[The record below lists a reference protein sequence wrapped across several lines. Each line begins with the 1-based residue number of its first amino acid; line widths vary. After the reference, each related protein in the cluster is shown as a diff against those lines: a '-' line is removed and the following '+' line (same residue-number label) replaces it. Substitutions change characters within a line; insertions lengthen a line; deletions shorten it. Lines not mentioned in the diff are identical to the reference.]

1 MPRQRYISAP
11 GNDLILEPLAG
22 IRYAVIGASAFTT
35 LCHAPLNEGLLRD
48 ILAVCIRIR
57 IKLIDEIKILM
68 KTGASKL
75 IILVVGGLLF
85 VWACAPRPVVV
96 KEPVPAAVYP
106 GRNAVLEADGFF
118 EARNYEKALEY
129 YQLYLDQY
137 PDGPAA
143 ATVLLRIGTVNNALG
158 QYGSARDSFNRL
170 LADYPRNELAGD
182 AKVGILA
189 SYYGEGLYD
198 NAVRLGAMM
207 LEQPLSK
214 SQEASTHEIL
224 GDTYLALQ
232 SPEDAVYFY
241 TMAYRSAEA
250 PQSTL
255 IEEKLKTAINL
266 LNTSDIVALLGH
278 VKDDLPRSYL
288 MYQLGV
294 NLAAESNYDQAARAL
309 SDFLAA
315 YPAHEYNLQARR
327 LLEELSGRT
336 VYNRT
341 TIGCLLPLSGRYQVY
356 GEKALK
362 GVEIALARFNQ
373 QIIGGQPV
381 QLIVKDSGSNPG
393 TLTAAI
399 EELVQARVAAIIGPL
414 VDAEYAAE
422 IAQKNG
428 IPIITLT
435 QKENITEI
443 GDWVFR
449 NFLTPEMQV
458 KRIVGY
464 ATDVLGAR
472 NFVILYPE
480 EKYGNTFMNLF
491 WDEVIQ
497 HGGRVVGVE
506 SYDPSQTD
514 FAEPIK
520 KLVGQHYDTPWD
532 LKDIVRPPQDSDT
545 VASKEQEISRGDR
558 GRRDDEG
565 PKAIVDFDA
574 IFIPDAPAKAGLI
587 VPQLAYYDI
596 ENVYLLGTNLWHSP
610 KMIEM
615 ARDYVQGAIM
625 PDGFFPES
633 QNRRVREF
641 VKLFEDTYAETPG
654 VIAATAYDAAMMLF
668 QICQHPDVQ
677 SRTAIKEELLRLRDF
692 PGVTGLTSFDGQRD
706 ALKELSMLRIE
717 GDGFVELK

>member
-1 MPRQRYISAP
+1 
-11 GNDLILEPLAG
+11 
-22 IRYAVIGASAFTT
+22 
-35 LCHAPLNEGLLRD
+35 
-48 ILAVCIRIR
+48 
-57 IKLIDEIKILM
+57 M
-68 KTGASKL
+68 KTGAKKI
-75 IILVVGGLLF
+75 IILLVGGLLF
-85 VWACAPRPVVV
+85 IWNCAPRPVVV
-96 KEPVPAAVYP
+96 STPTPAAVYP
-106 GRNAVLEADGFF
+106 GQNTVLDADGFF

-129 YQLYLDQY
+129 YRQYLDQY
-137 PDGPAA
+137 PEGPAA
-143 ATVLLRIGTVNNALG
+143 ATVLLRIGTVQNALG
-158 QYGSARDSFNRL
+158 QYESARDSFNRL
-170 LADYPRNELAGD
+170 LADYPGNELAGD

-214 SQEASTHEIL
+214 GQQSRTHEIL

-250 PQSTL
+250 PRSML
-255 IEEKLKTAINL
+255 IDDKLKTAINL
-266 LNTSDIVALLGH
+266 LDTSDIVALLGH
-278 VKDDLPRSYL
+278 VQDDLPRSYL

-294 NLAAESNYDQAARAL
+294 NLAAESQYDQAAQAL
-309 SDFLAA
+309 SDFLAT
-315 YPAHEYNLQARR
+315 YPAHEYNQQARR
-327 LLEELSGRT
+327 MLEELSGRT
-336 VYNRT
+336 IYNRT
-341 TIGCLLPLSGRYQVY
+341 TIGCLLPLSGRYKVY
-356 GEKALK
+356 GDRAMK
-362 GVEIALARFNQ
+362 GVEMALARFNQ
-373 QIIGGQPV
+373 QNIGGQPV
-381 QLIVKDSGSNPG
+381 QLIVKDSGSDPG
-393 TLTAAI
+393 MLTVAI

-428 IPIITLT
+428 IPIVTFT

-449 NFLTPEMQV
+449 NFITPEMQV

-464 ATDVLGAR
+464 AADVLGAHS
-472 NFVILYPE
+472 FVILYPE
-480 EKYGNTFMNLF
+480 EKYGATFMNLF

-520 KLVGQHYDTPWD
+520 KLIGQYYDTPWD
-532 LKDIVRPPQDSDT
+532 LKDIVRPPQASDST
-545 VASKEQEISRGDR
+545 TSEEQKISRGDR
-558 GRRDDEG
+558 GRREDEG
-565 PKAIVDFDA
+565 PEAIVDFDA

-625 PDGFFPES
+625 PDGFFPDS
-633 QNRRVREF
+633 QNLRVKEF

-654 VIAATAYDAAMMLF
+654 VIEATAYDTAMMLF

-677 SRTAIKEELLRLRDF
+677 SRTAIKEQLLRLRDF
-692 PGVTGLTSFDGQRD
+692 PGVTGLTSFDGQRE

>member
-1 MPRQRYISAP
+1 
-11 GNDLILEPLAG
+11 
-22 IRYAVIGASAFTT
+22 
-35 LCHAPLNEGLLRD
+35 
-48 ILAVCIRIR
+48 
-57 IKLIDEIKILM
+57 M
-68 KTGASKL
+68 KTGVKK
-75 IILVVGGLLF
+75 IIIPLVGGLLF
-85 VWACAPRPVVV
+85 VWGCAPRPVVV
-96 KEPVPAAVYP
+96 SAPAPTAVYP
-106 GRNAVLEADGFF
+106 GQNTVLEADGLF
-118 EARNYEKALEY
+118 EARNYEKALDY
-129 YQLYLDQY
+129 YRQYLDQY

-143 ATVLLRIGTVNNALG
+143 ATVLLRIGTIQNALG
-158 QYGSARDSFNRL
+158 QYASARDSFNRL
-170 LADYPRNELAGD
+170 LAEFPGNDLAGY

-198 NAVRLGAMM
+198 NAIRLGAMM
-207 LEQPLSK
+207 LEQPLPEGQK
-214 SQEASTHEIL
+214 SRTHEIL

-241 TMAYRSAEA
+241 TIAYRSAEA
-250 PQSTL
+250 PQAML
-255 IEEKLKTAINL
+255 IEDKLKTTVNL
-266 LNTSDIVALLGH
+266 LNTSEIVALLGH
-278 VKDDLPRSYL
+278 VQDSLPRSYL

-294 NLAAESNYDQAARAL
+294 NLAAESNYDQAAQAF

-315 YPAHEYNLQARR
+315 YPAHEYNQQARQM
-327 LLEELSGRT
+327 LEELSGRT

-341 TIGCLLPLSGRYQVY
+341 TIGCLLPLSGRYKVY
-356 GEKALK
+356 GDKAMK

-373 QIIGGQPV
+373 QNIGGEPV
-381 QLIVKDSGSNPG
+381 QLIVKDSGSDPG
-393 TLTAAI
+393 MLTVAI

-428 IPIITLT
+428 IPIVTFT

-449 NFLTPEMQV
+449 NFMTPEMQV

-464 ATDVLGAR
+464 AADILGAR

-480 EKYGNTFMNLF
+480 EKYGATFMNLF

-497 HGGRVVGVE
+497 HGGRIVGVE

-520 KLVGQHYDTPWD
+520 KLVGQFYDTPWD

-545 VASKEQEISRGDR
+545 TTNEEQEISRGDR
-558 GRRDDEG
+558 GRREDEG
-565 PKAIVDFDA
+565 PEAIVDFDA

-596 ENVYLLGTNLWHSP
+596 EDVYLLGTNLWHSP

-625 PDGFFPES
+625 PDGFFPDS
-633 QNRRVREF
+633 QNFQVREF

-654 VIAATAYDAAMMLF
+654 VIEATAYDTAMMLF

-692 PGVTGLTSFDGQRD
+692 PGVTGLTSFDGQRE

>member
-1 MPRQRYISAP
+1 M
-11 GNDLILEPLAG
+11 E
-22 IRYAVIGASAFTT
+22 
-35 LCHAPLNEGLLRD
+35 
-48 ILAVCIRIR
+48 
-57 IKLIDEIKILM
+57 
-68 KTGASKL
+68 TGVKQI
-75 IILVVGGLLF
+75 IILLVGGLLF
-85 VWACAPRPVVV
+85 VWGCAPRPVVV
-96 KEPVPAAVYP
+96 SAPAPTAVYP
-106 GRNAVLEADGFF
+106 GQNTVLEADGLF
-118 EARNYEKALEY
+118 EARNYEKALDY
-129 YQLYLDQY
+129 YRQYLDQY

-143 ATVLLRIGTVNNALG
+143 ATVLLRIGTVQNALG
-158 QYGSARDSFNRL
+158 QYASARDSFNRL
-170 LADYPRNELAGD
+170 LAEFPGNDLAGY

-198 NAVRLGAMM
+198 NAIRLGAMM
-207 LEQPLSK
+207 LEQPLSEG
-214 SQEASTHEIL
+214 QESRTHEIL

-241 TMAYRSAEA
+241 TIAYRSAEA
-250 PQSTL
+250 PQAML
-255 IEEKLKTAINL
+255 IEDKLKTAVNL
-266 LNTSDIVALLGH
+266 LNTSEIVALLGH
-278 VKDDLPRSYL
+278 VQDSLPRSYL

-294 NLAAESNYDQAARAL
+294 NLAAESNYDQAAQAF

-315 YPAHEYNLQARR
+315 YPAHEYNQQARQM
-327 LLEELSGRT
+327 LEELSGRT

-341 TIGCLLPLSGRYQVY
+341 TIGCLLPLSGRYKVY
-356 GEKALK
+356 GDKAMK

-373 QIIGGQPV
+373 QNIGGEPV
-381 QLIVKDSGSNPG
+381 QLIVKDSGSDPG
-393 TLTAAI
+393 MLTVAI

-428 IPIITLT
+428 IPIVTFT

-449 NFLTPEMQV
+449 NFMTPEMQV

-464 ATDVLGAR
+464 AADILGAR

-480 EKYGNTFMNLF
+480 EKYGATFMNLF

-497 HGGRVVGVE
+497 HGGRIVGVE

-520 KLVGQHYDTPWD
+520 KLVGQFYDTPWD

-545 VASKEQEISRGDR
+545 TTNEEQEVSRGDR
-558 GRRDDEG
+558 GRREDEG
-565 PKAIVDFDA
+565 PEAIVDFDA

-596 ENVYLLGTNLWHSP
+596 EDVYLLGTNLWHSP

-625 PDGFFPES
+625 PDGFFPDS
-633 QNRRVREF
+633 QNFQVREF

-654 VIAATAYDAAMMLF
+654 VIEATAYDTAMMLF
-668 QICQHPDVQ
+668 QICQHPEVQ

-692 PGVTGLTSFDGQRD
+692 PGVTGLTSFDGQRE

>member
-1 MPRQRYISAP
+1 
-11 GNDLILEPLAG
+11 
-22 IRYAVIGASAFTT
+22 
-35 LCHAPLNEGLLRD
+35 
-48 ILAVCIRIR
+48 
-57 IKLIDEIKILM
+57 M
-68 KTGASKL
+68 KTGAKKI
-75 IILVVGGLLF
+75 IILLVGGLLF
-85 VWACAPRPVVV
+85 VWDCAPRPVVV
-96 KEPVPAAVYP
+96 SAPAPEAVYP
-106 GRNAVLEADGFF
+106 GQNTVLEADGFF
-118 EARNYEKALEY
+118 EARNYEKALDY
-129 YQLYLDQY
+129 YRQYLDLY
-137 PDGPAA
+137 PEGPAA
-143 ATVLLRIGTVNNALG
+143 ATVLLRIGTVQNALG
-158 QYGSARDSFNRL
+158 QYASARDSFNRL
-170 LADYPRNELAGD
+170 LTDYPGNEFAGD

-214 SQEASTHEIL
+214 GQEARTHEIL

-250 PQSTL
+250 PQAML
-255 IEEKLKTAINL
+255 IEDKLKTAINL
-266 LNTSDIVALLGH
+266 LDTSDIVALLGH
-278 VKDDLPRSYL
+278 VQDDLPRSYL

-294 NLAAESNYDQAARAL
+294 NLAAESNYDQAAQAF

-315 YPAHEYNLQARR
+315 YPAHEYNQQARR
-327 LLEELSGRT
+327 MLEELSGRT
-336 VYNRT
+336 VYDRT
-341 TIGCLLPLSGRYQVY
+341 TIGCLLPLSGRYKVY
-356 GEKALK
+356 GDKAMK

-373 QIIGGQPV
+373 QNIGGEPV
-381 QLIVKDSGSNPG
+381 QLIVKDSGSDPG
-393 TLTAAI
+393 MLTVAI

-428 IPIITLT
+428 IPIVTFT

-449 NFLTPEMQV
+449 NFMTPEMQV

-464 ATDVLGAR
+464 ASEVLGAR

-480 EKYGNTFMNLF
+480 EKYGTTFMNLF
-491 WDEVIQ
+491 WDEVIL

-506 SYDPSQTD
+506 PYDPSQTD

-520 KLVGQHYDTPWD
+520 KLVGQYYDTPWD

-545 VASKEQEISRGDR
+545 VPGEEQEISRGDR
-558 GRRDDEG
+558 GRREDEG

-596 ENVYLLGTNLWHSP
+596 EDVYLLGTNLWHSP

-625 PDGFFPES
+625 PDGFFPDS
-633 QNRRVREF
+633 QNLRVREF

-654 VIAATAYDAAMMLF
+654 VIEATAYDTAMMLF

-677 SRTAIKEELLRLRDF
+677 SRTAIKEALLRLRDF
-692 PGVTGLTSFDGQRD
+692 PGVTGLTSFDGQRE
-706 ALKELSMLRIE
+706 AHKELSMLRIE

>member
-1 MPRQRYISAP
+1 
-11 GNDLILEPLAG
+11 
-22 IRYAVIGASAFTT
+22 
-35 LCHAPLNEGLLRD
+35 
-48 ILAVCIRIR
+48 
-57 IKLIDEIKILM
+57 
-68 KTGASKL
+68 
-75 IILVVGGLLF
+75 
-85 VWACAPRPVVV
+85 
-96 KEPVPAAVYP
+96 
-106 GRNAVLEADGFF
+106 
-118 EARNYEKALEY
+118 
-129 YQLYLDQY
+129 
-137 PDGPAA
+137 
-143 ATVLLRIGTVNNALG
+143 
-158 QYGSARDSFNRL
+158 
-170 LADYPRNELAGD
+170 
-182 AKVGILA
+182 
-189 SYYGEGLYD
+189 
-198 NAVRLGAMM
+198 MM

-214 SQEASTHEIL
+214 GQESRTHEIL

-241 TMAYRSAEA
+241 TIAYRSAEA
-250 PQSTL
+250 PQAML
-255 IEEKLKTAINL
+255 IEDKLKTAINL
-266 LNTSDIVALLGH
+266 LNTSEIVALLGH
-278 VKDDLPRSYL
+278 VQDSLPRSYL

-294 NLAAESNYDQAARAL
+294 NLAAESNYDQAAQAF

-315 YPAHEYNLQARR
+315 FPAHEYNQQARR
-327 LLEELSGRT
+327 MLEELSGRT

-341 TIGCLLPLSGRYQVY
+341 TIGCLLPLSGRYKVY
-356 GEKALK
+356 GDRAMK

-373 QIIGGQPV
+373 QSIGGEPV
-381 QLIVKDSGSNPG
+381 QLIVKDSGSDPG
-393 TLTAAI
+393 MLTVAI

-428 IPIITLT
+428 IPIVTFT

-449 NFLTPEMQV
+449 NFMTPEMQV

-464 ATDVLGAR
+464 AADILGAR

-480 EKYGNTFMNLF
+480 EKYGATFMNLF

-497 HGGRVVGVE
+497 HGGRIVGVE

-520 KLVGQHYDTPWD
+520 KLVGQFYDTPRD

-545 VASKEQEISRGDR
+545 TTSEEQEISRGDR
-558 GRRDDEG
+558 GRREDEG
-565 PKAIVDFDA
+565 PEAIVDFDA

-596 ENVYLLGTNLWHSP
+596 EDVYLLGTNLWHSP

-625 PDGFFPES
+625 PDGFFPDS
-633 QNRRVREF
+633 QNLQVREF
-641 VKLFEDTYAETPG
+641 VKLFEDTYVETPG
-654 VIAATAYDAAMMLF
+654 VIEATAYDTAMMLF

-692 PGVTGLTSFDGQRD
+692 PGVTGLTSFDGQRE

-717 GDGFVELK
+717 GDGFVELD

>member
-1 MPRQRYISAP
+1 MCISK
-11 GNDLILEPLAG
+11 
-22 IRYAVIGASAFTT
+22 
-35 LCHAPLNEGLLRD
+35 
-48 ILAVCIRIR
+48 RI
-57 IKLIDEIKILM
+57 ITIDEIKILM
-68 KTGASKL
+68 KTGAKKL
-75 IILVVGGLLF
+75 IILLFGGLLF

-96 KEPVPAAVYP
+96 SEPVPTAVYP
-106 GRNAVLEADGFF
+106 GQNTVLEADGFF
-118 EARNYEKALEY
+118 EARNYEKALDY
-129 YQLYLDQY
+129 YRQYLDQY

-143 ATVLLRIGTVNNALG
+143 AAVLLRIGTVQNALG
-158 QYGSARDSFNRL
+158 QYESARDSFNRL
-170 LADYPRNELAGD
+170 LADYPLNELAGD

-207 LEQPLSK
+207 LEQPLTK
-214 SQEASTHEIL
+214 SQEARTHEIL

-250 PQSTL
+250 PRSML
-255 IEEKLKTAINL
+255 IQDKLKTAINL

-278 VKDDLPRSYL
+278 VQDDLPRSYL

-294 NLAAESNYDQAARAL
+294 NLAAESNYDQAAQAL

-315 YPAHEYNLQARR
+315 YPAHEYNQQARQM
-327 LLEELSGRT
+327 LEELSGRT

-341 TIGCLLPLSGRYQVY
+341 TIGCLLPLSGRYKVY
-356 GEKALK
+356 GDRAMK

-373 QIIGGQPV
+373 QNIGGQPV
-381 QLIVKDSGSNPG
+381 QLIVKDSGSDPG
-393 TLTAAI
+393 MLTVAI

-428 IPIITLT
+428 IPIVTFT

-449 NFLTPEMQV
+449 NFITPEMQV
-458 KRIVGY
+458 KQIVGY
-464 ATDVLGAR
+464 AADVLGAR

-480 EKYGNTFMNLF
+480 EKYGATFMNLF
-491 WDEVIQ
+491 WDEVFQ

-520 KLVGQHYDTPWD
+520 KLVGQFYDTPWD

-545 VASKEQEISRGDR
+545 TTNEEQEISRGDR
-558 GRRDDEG
+558 GRREDEG
-565 PKAIVDFDA
+565 PEAIVDFDA

-596 ENVYLLGTNLWHSP
+596 EDVYLLGTNLWHSP

-625 PDGFFPES
+625 PDGFFPDS
-633 QNRRVREF
+633 QNLRVREF

-654 VIAATAYDAAMMLF
+654 VIEATAYDTAMMLF

>member
-1 MPRQRYISAP
+1 
-11 GNDLILEPLAG
+11 
-22 IRYAVIGASAFTT
+22 
-35 LCHAPLNEGLLRD
+35 
-48 ILAVCIRIR
+48 
-57 IKLIDEIKILM
+57 M
-68 KTGASKL
+68 KTGAKKI
-75 IILVVGGLLF
+75 IILLVGGLLF
-85 VWACAPRPVVV
+85 VWDCAPRPVVV
-96 KEPVPAAVYP
+96 SAPAPTAVYP
-106 GRNAVLEADGFF
+106 GQNTVLEADGLF
-118 EARNYEKALEY
+118 EARNYEKALDY
-129 YQLYLDQY
+129 YRQYLDQY

-143 ATVLLRIGTVNNALG
+143 ATVLLRIGTVQNALG
-158 QYGSARDSFNRL
+158 QYAAARDSFNRL
-170 LADYPRNELAGD
+170 LAEFPGNDLAGY

-198 NAVRLGAMM
+198 NAIRLGAMM

-214 SQEASTHEIL
+214 GQESRTHEIL

-241 TMAYRSAEA
+241 TIAYRSAEA
-250 PQSTL
+250 PQAML
-255 IEEKLKTAINL
+255 IEDKLKTAINL
-266 LNTSDIVALLGH
+266 LNTSEIVALLGH
-278 VKDDLPRSYL
+278 VQDSLPRSYL

-294 NLAAESNYDQAARAL
+294 NLAAESNYDQAAQAF

-315 YPAHEYNLQARR
+315 YPAHEYNQQARR
-327 LLEELSGRT
+327 MLEELSGRT

-341 TIGCLLPLSGRYQVY
+341 TIGCLLPLSGRYKVY
-356 GEKALK
+356 GDRAMK

-373 QIIGGQPV
+373 QSIGGEPV
-381 QLIVKDSGSNPG
+381 QLIVKDSGSDPG
-393 TLTAAI
+393 MLTVAI

-428 IPIITLT
+428 IPIVTFT

-449 NFLTPEMQV
+449 NFMTPEMQV

-464 ATDVLGAR
+464 AADTLGAR

-480 EKYGNTFMNLF
+480 EKYGATFMNLF

-520 KLVGQHYDTPWD
+520 KLIGQFYDTPWD

-545 VASKEQEISRGDR
+545 TTNEEQEISRGDR
-558 GRRDDEG
+558 GRREEEG
-565 PKAIVDFDA
+565 PEAIVDFDA

-596 ENVYLLGTNLWHSP
+596 EDVYLLGTNLWHSP

-625 PDGFFPES
+625 PDGFFPDS
-633 QNRRVREF
+633 QNLQVREF

-654 VIAATAYDAAMMLF
+654 VIEATAYDTAMMLF

-677 SRTAIKEELLRLRDF
+677 SRTDIKEELLRLRDF
-692 PGVTGLTSFDGQRD
+692 PGATGLTSFDGQRE
-706 ALKELSMLRIE
+706 AHKELCMLRIE

>member
-1 MPRQRYISAP
+1 
-11 GNDLILEPLAG
+11 
-22 IRYAVIGASAFTT
+22 
-35 LCHAPLNEGLLRD
+35 
-48 ILAVCIRIR
+48 
-57 IKLIDEIKILM
+57 M
-68 KTGASKL
+68 KTGAKKI

-85 VWACAPRPVVV
+85 VWGCAPRPVVV
-96 KEPVPAAVYP
+96 SAPAPTAVYP
-106 GRNAVLEADGFF
+106 GQNTVLEADGFF
-118 EARNYEKALEY
+118 EARNYEKALDY
-129 YQLYLDQY
+129 YRQYLDQY

-143 ATVLLRIGTVNNALG
+143 ATVLLRIGTVQNALG
-158 QYGSARDSFNRL
+158 QYASARDSFNRL
-170 LADYPRNELAGD
+170 LAEFPGNDLAGY

-198 NAVRLGAMM
+198 NAIRLGAMM
-207 LEQPLSK
+207 LEQPLSEG
-214 SQEASTHEIL
+214 QESRTHEIL

-241 TMAYRSAEA
+241 TIAYRSAEA
-250 PQSTL
+250 PQAML
-255 IEEKLKTAINL
+255 IEDKLKTAVNL
-266 LNTSDIVALLGH
+266 LNTSEIVALLGH
-278 VKDDLPRSYL
+278 VQDSLPRSYL

-294 NLAAESNYDQAARAL
+294 NLAAESNYDQAAQAF

-315 YPAHEYNLQARR
+315 FPAHEYNQQARR
-327 LLEELSGRT
+327 MLEELSGRT

-341 TIGCLLPLSGRYQVY
+341 TIGCLLPLSGRYKVY
-356 GEKALK
+356 GDRAMK

-373 QIIGGQPV
+373 QNIAGEPV
-381 QLIVKDSGSNPG
+381 QLIVKDSGSDPG
-393 TLTAAI
+393 MLTVAI

-428 IPIITLT
+428 IPIVTFT

-449 NFLTPEMQV
+449 NFMTPEMQV

-464 ATDVLGAR
+464 AADILGAR

-480 EKYGNTFMNLF
+480 EKYGATFMNLF

-497 HGGRVVGVE
+497 HGGRIVGVE

-520 KLVGQHYDTPWD
+520 KLVGQFYDTPWD

-545 VASKEQEISRGDR
+545 TTNEEQEISRGDR
-558 GRRDDEG
+558 GRREDEG
-565 PKAIVDFDA
+565 PEAIVDFDA

-596 ENVYLLGTNLWHSP
+596 EDVYLLGTNLWHSP

-625 PDGFFPES
+625 PDGFFPDS
-633 QNRRVREF
+633 QNLQVREF
-641 VKLFEDTYAETPG
+641 VKLFEDTYVETPG
-654 VIAATAYDAAMMLF
+654 VIEATAYDTAMMLF

-692 PGVTGLTSFDGQRD
+692 PGVTGLTSFDGQRE

-717 GDGFVELK
+717 GDGFVELD

>member
-1 MPRQRYISAP
+1 
-11 GNDLILEPLAG
+11 
-22 IRYAVIGASAFTT
+22 
-35 LCHAPLNEGLLRD
+35 
-48 ILAVCIRIR
+48 
-57 IKLIDEIKILM
+57 M
-68 KTGASKL
+68 KTGAIKI
-75 IILVVGGLLF
+75 IILLVGGFLF
-85 VWACAPRPVVV
+85 IWGCAPRPVVV
-96 KEPVPAAVYP
+96 STPAPAAVYP
-106 GRNAVLEADGFF
+106 GQNTVLEADGLFD
-118 EARNYEKALEY
+118 ARNYEKALDY
-129 YQLYLDQY
+129 YRQYLDQY

-143 ATVLLRIGTVNNALG
+143 ATVLLRIGTVQNALG
-158 QYGSARDSFNRL
+158 QYESARDSFNRL
-170 LADYPRNELAGD
+170 LAEFPGNDLAGY

-198 NAVRLGAMM
+198 NAIRLGAMM

-214 SQEASTHEIL
+214 GQQARTHEIL

-241 TMAYRSAEA
+241 TMAYRLAEA
-250 PQSTL
+250 PQSTM
-255 IEEKLKTAINL
+255 IEDKLKTAINL
-266 LNTSDIVALLGH
+266 LNTSDIVALLGY
-278 VKDDLPRSYL
+278 VQDSLPRSYL

-294 NLAAESNYDQAARAL
+294 NLAAESNYDQAAQAF

-315 YPAHEYNLQARR
+315 YPAHEYNQQARR
-327 LLEELSGRT
+327 MLEELSGRT

-341 TIGCLLPLSGRYQVY
+341 TIGCLLPLSGRYKVY
-356 GEKALK
+356 GDRAMR
-362 GVEIALARFNQ
+362 GVEMALARFNQ
-373 QIIGGQPV
+373 QNIGGEPV
-381 QLIVKDSGSNPG
+381 QLIVKDSGSDPG
-393 TLTAAI
+393 MLTAAI

-422 IAQKNG
+422 IAQQNG
-428 IPIITLT
+428 IPIVTWT
-435 QKENITEI
+435 QKEHITEI

-449 NFLTPEMQV
+449 NFMTPEMQV

-464 ATDVLGAR
+464 AADVLGAR
-472 NFVILYPE
+472 SFVILYPE
-480 EKYGNTFMNLF
+480 EKYGATFMNLF

-520 KLVGQHYDTPWD
+520 KLVGQFYDTPWD

-545 VASKEQEISRGDR
+545 AIGEEQEISRGDR
-558 GRRDDEG
+558 GRREDEG
-565 PKAIVDFDA
+565 PEAIVDFDA

-596 ENVYLLGTNLWHSP
+596 EGVYLLGTNLWHSP

-625 PDGFFPES
+625 PDGFFPDS
-633 QNRRVREF
+633 QNWRVREF

-654 VIAATAYDAAMMLF
+654 VIEATAYDTAMMLF
-668 QICQHPDVQ
+668 QICHHPDVQ

-706 ALKELSMLRIE
+706 ALKELSMFRIE

>member
-1 MPRQRYISAP
+1 
-11 GNDLILEPLAG
+11 
-22 IRYAVIGASAFTT
+22 
-35 LCHAPLNEGLLRD
+35 
-48 ILAVCIRIR
+48 
-57 IKLIDEIKILM
+57 M
-68 KTGASKL
+68 KTGAKKI
-75 IILVVGGLLF
+75 IILLVGGLLF
-85 VWACAPRPVVV
+85 VWGCAPRPVVV
-96 KEPVPAAVYP
+96 SAPAPAAVYP
-106 GRNAVLEADGFF
+106 GQNTVLEADGFF
-118 EARNYEKALEY
+118 EARNYEKALDY
-129 YQLYLDQY
+129 YRQYLDQY
-137 PDGPAA
+137 PEGPAA
-143 ATVLLRIGTVNNALG
+143 ATVLLRIGTVQNALG
-158 QYGSARDSFNRL
+158 QYASARDSFNRL
-170 LADYPRNELAGD
+170 LANYPGNELAGD

-214 SQEASTHEIL
+214 GQEARTHEIL

-250 PQSTL
+250 PQAML
-255 IEEKLKTAINL
+255 IEDKLKTAINL
-266 LNTSDIVALLGH
+266 LDTSDIVALLGH
-278 VKDDLPRSYL
+278 VQDDLPRSYL

-294 NLAAESNYDQAARAL
+294 NLAAESNYDQAAQAF

-315 YPAHEYNLQARR
+315 YPTHEYNQQARR
-327 LLEELSGRT
+327 MLEELSGRT

-341 TIGCLLPLSGRYQVY
+341 TIGCLLPLSGRYKVY
-356 GEKALK
+356 GDKAMK

-373 QIIGGQPV
+373 QNIGGEPV
-381 QLIVKDSGSNPG
+381 QLIVKDSGSDPG
-393 TLTAAI
+393 MLTVAI

-428 IPIITLT
+428 IPIVTFT

-449 NFLTPEMQV
+449 NFMTPEMQV

-464 ATDVLGAR
+464 ASEVLGAR

-480 EKYGNTFMNLF
+480 EKYGTTFMNLF
-491 WDEVIQ
+491 WDEVIL

-506 SYDPSQTD
+506 PYDPSQTD

-520 KLVGQHYDTPWD
+520 KLVGQYYDTPWD

-545 VASKEQEISRGDR
+545 VPGEEQEISRGDR
-558 GRRDDEG
+558 GRREDEG

-596 ENVYLLGTNLWHSP
+596 EDVYLLGTNLWHSP

-625 PDGFFPES
+625 PDGFFPDS
-633 QNRRVREF
+633 QNLRVREF
-641 VKLFEDTYAETPG
+641 VKLFEDTYAERR
-654 VIAATAYDAAMMLF
+654 A
-668 QICQHPDVQ
+668 
-677 SRTAIKEELLRLRDF
+677 SSRLR
-692 PGVTGLTSFDGQRD
+692 P
-706 ALKELSMLRIE
+706 MIPP
-717 GDGFVELK
+717 

>member
-1 MPRQRYISAP
+1 
-11 GNDLILEPLAG
+11 
-22 IRYAVIGASAFTT
+22 
-35 LCHAPLNEGLLRD
+35 
-48 ILAVCIRIR
+48 VCIGKRI
-57 IKLIDEIKILM
+57 ITIDEIKILM
-68 KTGASKL
+68 KTGAMKL
-75 IILVVGGLLF
+75 IILLFGGL
-85 VWACAPRPVVV
+85 VVAWGCAPRPVVV
-96 KEPVPAAVYP
+96 SAPAPAAVYP
-106 GRNAVLEADGFF
+106 GQNTVLEADGFF
-118 EARNYEKALEY
+118 EARNYQKALDY
-129 YQLYLDQY
+129 YRQYLDQH

-143 ATVLLRIGTVNNALG
+143 ATVLLRIGTVQNTLG
-158 QYGSARDSFNRL
+158 QYESARDSFNRL
-170 LADYPRNELAGD
+170 LADYPGNELAGD

-214 SQEASTHEIL
+214 GQEARTHEIL

-241 TMAYRSAEA
+241 TMAYRSAAA
-250 PQSTL
+250 PQSML
-255 IEEKLKTAINL
+255 IEDKLKTAINL
-266 LNTSDIVALLGH
+266 LNTSDIIALLGH
-278 VKDDLPRSYL
+278 VQDDPPRSYL

-294 NLAAESNYDQAARAL
+294 NLAAESNYDQAAQAL

-315 YPAHEYNLQARR
+315 YPAHEYNRQARR
-327 LLEELSGRT
+327 MLEELSGRT
-336 VYNRT
+336 IYDRT
-341 TIGCLLPLSGRYQVY
+341 TIGCLLPLSGRYKVY
-356 GEKALK
+356 GDRAMK
-362 GVEIALARFNQ
+362 GVEMALARFNQ
-373 QIIGGQPV
+373 QNIGGQPV
-381 QLIVKDSGSNPG
+381 QLIVKDSGSDPG
-393 TLTAAI
+393 MLTVAI

-428 IPIITLT
+428 IPIVTFT

-449 NFLTPEMQV
+449 NFITPEMQV

-464 ATDVLGAR
+464 AADVLGAR
-472 NFVILYPE
+472 NFVILYPD
-480 EKYGNTFMNLF
+480 EKYGVTFMNLF

-520 KLVGQHYDTPWD
+520 KLVGQFYDTPWD
-532 LKDIVRPPQDSDT
+532 LKDLVRPSQDSDT
-545 VASKEQEISRGDR
+545 TTNEEQEISRSDR
-558 GRRDDEG
+558 GRREDEG

-596 ENVYLLGTNLWHSP
+596 EDVYLLGTNLWHSP

-615 ARDYVQGAIM
+615 AKDYVQGAIM

-633 QNRRVREF
+633 QRLQVREF

-654 VIAATAYDAAMMLF
+654 VIEATAYDTAMMLF

-677 SRTAIKEELLRLRDF
+677 SRTTVKEELLRLKDF
-692 PGVTGLTSFDGQRD
+692 PGVSGLTSFDGQRE
-706 ALKELSMLRIE
+706 AIKELSMLRIE

>member
-1 MPRQRYISAP
+1 
-11 GNDLILEPLAG
+11 
-22 IRYAVIGASAFTT
+22 
-35 LCHAPLNEGLLRD
+35 
-48 ILAVCIRIR
+48 
-57 IKLIDEIKILM
+57 M
-68 KTGASKL
+68 KTGAKKI
-75 IILVVGGLLF
+75 IILLVGGLLF
-85 VWACAPRPVVV
+85 LWGCAPRPVVV
-96 KEPVPAAVYP
+96 SAPAPAAVYP
-106 GRNAVLEADGFF
+106 GQNTVLEADGLF
-118 EARNYEKALEY
+118 EARNYEKALDY
-129 YQLYLDQY
+129 YRQYLDQY

-143 ATVLLRIGTVNNALG
+143 ATVLLRIGTVQNALG
-158 QYGSARDSFNRL
+158 QYASARDSFNRL
-170 LADYPRNELAGD
+170 LAEFPGNDLAGY

-198 NAVRLGAMM
+198 NAIRLGAMM
-207 LEQPLSK
+207 LEQPLSEG
-214 SQEASTHEIL
+214 QESRTHEIL

-241 TMAYRSAEA
+241 TIAYRSAEA
-250 PQSTL
+250 PQAML
-255 IEEKLKTAINL
+255 IEDKLKTAINL
-266 LNTSDIVALLGH
+266 LNTSEIVALLGH
-278 VKDDLPRSYL
+278 VQDSLPRSYL

-294 NLAAESNYDQAARAL
+294 NLSAESNYDQAAQAF

-315 YPAHEYNLQARR
+315 FPAHEYNQQARR
-327 LLEELSGRT
+327 MLEELSGRT

-341 TIGCLLPLSGRYQVY
+341 TIGCLLPLSGRYKVY
-356 GEKALK
+356 GDRAMK

-373 QIIGGQPV
+373 QSIGGEPV
-381 QLIVKDSGSNPG
+381 QLIVKDSGSDPG
-393 TLTAAI
+393 MLTVAI

-428 IPIITLT
+428 IPIVTFT

-449 NFLTPEMQV
+449 NFMTPEMQV

-464 ATDVLGAR
+464 AADILGAR

-480 EKYGNTFMNLF
+480 EKYGATFMNLF

-497 HGGRVVGVE
+497 HGGRIVGVE

-520 KLVGQHYDTPWD
+520 KLVGQFYDTPRD

-545 VASKEQEISRGDR
+545 TTSEEQEISRGDR
-558 GRRDDEG
+558 GRREDEG
-565 PKAIVDFDA
+565 PEAIVDFDA

-596 ENVYLLGTNLWHSP
+596 EDVYLLGTNLWHSP

-625 PDGFFPES
+625 PDGFFPDS
-633 QNRRVREF
+633 QNLQVREF
-641 VKLFEDTYAETPG
+641 VKLFEDTYVETPG
-654 VIAATAYDAAMMLF
+654 VIEATAYDTAMMLF

-692 PGVTGLTSFDGQRD
+692 PGVTGLTSFDGQRE

-717 GDGFVELK
+717 GDGFVELD

>member
-1 MPRQRYISAP
+1 
-11 GNDLILEPLAG
+11 
-22 IRYAVIGASAFTT
+22 
-35 LCHAPLNEGLLRD
+35 
-48 ILAVCIRIR
+48 
-57 IKLIDEIKILM
+57 M
-68 KTGASKL
+68 KTGAIKI
-75 IILVVGGLLF
+75 IILLVGGLLF
-85 VWACAPRPVVV
+85 IWGCAPRPVVV
-96 KEPVPAAVYP
+96 STPAPAAVYP
-106 GRNAVLEADGFF
+106 GQNTVLEADGLFD
-118 EARNYEKALEY
+118 ARNYEKALDY
-129 YQLYLDQY
+129 YRQYLDQY

-143 ATVLLRIGTVNNALG
+143 ATVLLRIGTVQNALG

-170 LADYPRNELAGD
+170 LAEFPGNDLAGY

-198 NAVRLGAMM
+198 NAIRLGAMM

-214 SQEASTHEIL
+214 GQQARTHEIL

-250 PQSTL
+250 PQSMM
-255 IEEKLKTAINL
+255 IEDKLKTAINL
-266 LNTSDIVALLGH
+266 LDTSDVVALLGY
-278 VKDDLPRSYL
+278 VQDSLPRSYL

-294 NLAAESNYDQAARAL
+294 NLAAESNYDQAAQAF

-315 YPAHEYNLQARR
+315 YPAHEYNQQARR
-327 LLEELSGRT
+327 MLEELSGRT

-341 TIGCLLPLSGRYQVY
+341 TIGCLLPLSGRYKVY
-356 GEKALK
+356 GDRAMR
-362 GVEIALARFNQ
+362 GVEMALARFNQ
-373 QIIGGQPV
+373 QNTGGEPV
-381 QLIVKDSGSNPG
+381 QLIVKDSGSDPG
-393 TLTAAI
+393 MLTAAI

-428 IPIITLT
+428 IPIVTWT
-435 QKENITEI
+435 QKEHITEI

-449 NFLTPEMQV
+449 NFMTPEMQV

-464 ATDVLGAR
+464 AAEVLGAR

-480 EKYGNTFMNLF
+480 EKYGATFMNLF

-520 KLVGQHYDTPWD
+520 KLVGQFYDTPWD

-545 VASKEQEISRGDR
+545 AIGEEQETSRGDR
-558 GRRDDEG
+558 GRREDEG
-565 PKAIVDFDA
+565 PEAIVDFDA

-596 ENVYLLGTNLWHSP
+596 EGVYLLGTNLWHSP

-625 PDGFFPES
+625 PDGFFPDS
-633 QNRRVREF
+633 QNWQVREF

-654 VIAATAYDAAMMLF
+654 VIEATAYDTAMMLF

-692 PGVTGLTSFDGQRD
+692 PGVTGLTSFDGQRE
-706 ALKELSMLRIE
+706 ALKELSMFRIE

>member
-1 MPRQRYISAP
+1 MCFSK
-11 GNDLILEPLAG
+11 
-22 IRYAVIGASAFTT
+22 
-35 LCHAPLNEGLLRD
+35 
-48 ILAVCIRIR
+48 RI
-57 IKLIDEIKILM
+57 IKIDEIKILM
-68 KTGASKL
+68 KTGAKKL
-75 IILVVGGLLF
+75 IILLFGGLLF
-85 VWACAPRPVVV
+85 VWGCAPRPVVV
-96 KEPVPAAVYP
+96 SAPVPAAVYP
-106 GRNAVLEADGFF
+106 GQNTVLEADGFF
-118 EARNYEKALEY
+118 EARNYEKALDY
-129 YQLYLDQY
+129 YRQYLDQY

-143 ATVLLRIGTVNNALG
+143 ATVMLRIGTVQNALG
-158 QYGSARDSFNRL
+158 QYESARDSFNRL
-170 LADYPRNELAGD
+170 LADYPGNELVGD

-207 LEQPLSK
+207 LEQPMSK
-214 SQEASTHEIL
+214 GQEARTHEIL

-250 PQSTL
+250 PQSML
-255 IEEKLKTAINL
+255 IEDKLKTAINL
-266 LNTSDIVALLGH
+266 LDTSDIVALLGH
-278 VKDDLPRSYL
+278 VQDDLPRSYL

-294 NLAAESNYDQAARAL
+294 NLAAESNYDQAAQAL
-309 SDFLAA
+309 LDFLAA
-315 YPAHEYNLQARR
+315 YPAHEYNQQARR
-327 LLEELSGRT
+327 MLEELSGRT
-336 VYNRT
+336 IYNRT
-341 TIGCLLPLSGRYQVY
+341 TIGCLLPLSGRYKVY
-356 GEKALK
+356 GDKAMK

-373 QIIGGQPV
+373 QNIGGQPV
-381 QLIVKDSGSNPG
+381 QLIVKDSGSDPG
-393 TLTAAI
+393 MLTVAI

-428 IPIITLT
+428 IPIVTFT

-449 NFLTPEMQV
+449 NFMTPEMQM

-464 ATDVLGAR
+464 AADVLGAR

-480 EKYGNTFMNLF
+480 EKYGVTFMNLF

-506 SYDPSQTD
+506 PYDPSQTD

-520 KLVGQHYDTPWD
+520 KLIGQYYDTPWD
-532 LKDIVRPPQDSDT
+532 LKDIVRPPQDSEST
-545 VASKEQEISRGDR
+545 TSKEQEISRGDR
-558 GRRDDEG
+558 GRREDEG

-596 ENVYLLGTNLWHSP
+596 EDVYLLGTNLWHSP

-625 PDGFFPES
+625 PDGFFPDS
-633 QNRRVREF
+633 QNWRVKEF
-641 VKLFEDTYAETPG
+641 VKLFEDTYTETPG
-654 VIAATAYDAAMMLF
+654 VIEATAYDTAMMLF
-668 QICQHPDVQ
+668 EICQHPDVQ

-692 PGVTGLTSFDGQRD
+692 PGVTGLTSFGGQRE

>member
-1 MPRQRYISAP
+1 
-11 GNDLILEPLAG
+11 
-22 IRYAVIGASAFTT
+22 
-35 LCHAPLNEGLLRD
+35 
-48 ILAVCIRIR
+48 
-57 IKLIDEIKILM
+57 M
-68 KTGASKL
+68 KTGAIKI
-75 IILVVGGLLF
+75 IILLVGGFLF
-85 VWACAPRPVVV
+85 IWGCAPRPVVV
-96 KEPVPAAVYP
+96 STPAPAAVYP
-106 GRNAVLEADGFF
+106 GQNTVLEADGLFD
-118 EARNYEKALEY
+118 ARNYEKALDY
-129 YQLYLDQY
+129 YRQYLDQY

-143 ATVLLRIGTVNNALG
+143 ATVLLRIGTVQNALG
-158 QYGSARDSFNRL
+158 QYESARDSFNRL
-170 LADYPRNELAGD
+170 LAEFPGNDLAGY

-198 NAVRLGAMM
+198 NAIRLGAMM

-214 SQEASTHEIL
+214 GQQARTHEIL

-241 TMAYRSAEA
+241 TMAYRLAEA
-250 PQSTL
+250 PQSTM
-255 IEEKLKTAINL
+255 IEDKLKTAINL
-266 LNTSDIVALLGH
+266 LNTSDIVALLGY
-278 VKDDLPRSYL
+278 VQDSLPRSYL

-294 NLAAESNYDQAARAL
+294 NLAAESNYDQAAQAF

-315 YPAHEYNLQARR
+315 YPAHEYNQQARR
-327 LLEELSGRT
+327 MLEELSGRT

-341 TIGCLLPLSGRYQVY
+341 TIGCLLPLSGRYKVY
-356 GEKALK
+356 GDRAMR
-362 GVEIALARFNQ
+362 GVEMALARFNQ
-373 QIIGGQPV
+373 QNIGGEPV
-381 QLIVKDSGSNPG
+381 QLIVKDSGSDPG
-393 TLTAAI
+393 MLTAAI

-422 IAQKNG
+422 IAQQNG
-428 IPIITLT
+428 IPIVTWT
-435 QKENITEI
+435 QKEHITEI

-449 NFLTPEMQV
+449 NFMTPEMQV

-464 ATDVLGAR
+464 AADVLGAR
-472 NFVILYPE
+472 SFVILYPE
-480 EKYGNTFMNLF
+480 EKYGATFMNLF

-520 KLVGQHYDTPWD
+520 KLVGQFYDTPGD

-545 VASKEQEISRGDR
+545 AIGEEQEISRGDR
-558 GRRDDEG
+558 GRREDEG
-565 PKAIVDFDA
+565 PEAIVDFDA

-596 ENVYLLGTNLWHSP
+596 EGVYLLGTNLWHSP

-625 PDGFFPES
+625 PDGFFPDS
-633 QNRRVREF
+633 QNWRVREF

-654 VIAATAYDAAMMLF
+654 VIEATAYDTAMMLF
-668 QICQHPDVQ
+668 QICHHPDVQ

-706 ALKELSMLRIE
+706 ALKELSMFRIE

>member
-1 MPRQRYISAP
+1 MPRQRYILAP
-11 GNDLILEPLAG
+11 GDDLILEPLAG
-22 IRYAVIGASAFTT
+22 IRYAVIGPSVFTT
-35 LCHAPLNEGLLRD
+35 LCQAPLKEGLLGD
-48 ILAVCIRIR
+48 ILAVCIRVR

-85 VWACAPRPVVV
+85 VWACAPRPAVV

-106 GRNAVLEADGFF
+106 GRNTVLEADGFF
-118 EARNYEKALEY
+118 ETRDYEKALDG
-129 YQLYLDQY
+129 YQRYLDQY

-143 ATVLLRIGTVNNALG
+143 ATVLLRIGTIKNALG
-158 QYGSARDSFNRL
+158 QYGSARESFNRL
-170 LADYPRNELAGD
+170 LADYPSSELAGD

-214 SQEASTHEIL
+214 SQEARTHEIL

-315 YPAHEYNLQARR
+315 YPAHEYNQQARR

-373 QIIGGQPV
+373 QIVGGQPV

-520 KLVGQHYDTPWD
+520 KLVGQYYDTPWD

-545 VASKEQEISRGDR
+545 ITSKEQEISRGDR
-558 GRRDDEG
+558 GRREDEG

-625 PDGFFPES
+625 PDGFFSES

-654 VIAATAYDAAMMLF
+654 VIAATAYDTAMMLF
-668 QICQHPDVQ
+668 QICQLPDVQ

>member
-1 MPRQRYISAP
+1 
-11 GNDLILEPLAG
+11 
-22 IRYAVIGASAFTT
+22 
-35 LCHAPLNEGLLRD
+35 
-48 ILAVCIRIR
+48 
-57 IKLIDEIKILM
+57 M
-68 KTGASKL
+68 KTGAKKI
-75 IILVVGGLLF
+75 IILLVGGLLF
-85 VWACAPRPVVV
+85 VWDCAPRPVVV
-96 KEPVPAAVYP
+96 SAPAPAAVYP
-106 GRNAVLEADGFF
+106 GQNTVLEADGLF
-118 EARNYEKALEY
+118 EARNYEKALDY
-129 YQLYLDQY
+129 YRQYLDQY

-143 ATVLLRIGTVNNALG
+143 ATVLLRIGTVQNALG
-158 QYGSARDSFNRL
+158 QYASARDSFNRL
-170 LADYPRNELAGD
+170 LAEFPGNDLAGY

-198 NAVRLGAMM
+198 NAIRLGAMM
-207 LEQPLSK
+207 LEQPLSEG
-214 SQEASTHEIL
+214 QESRTHEIL

-241 TMAYRSAEA
+241 TIAYRSAEA
-250 PQSTL
+250 PQAML
-255 IEEKLKTAINL
+255 IEDKLKTAINL
-266 LNTSDIVALLGH
+266 LNTSEIVALLGH
-278 VKDDLPRSYL
+278 VQDSLPRSYL

-294 NLAAESNYDQAARAL
+294 NLAAESNYDQAAQAF

-315 YPAHEYNLQARR
+315 FPAHEYNQQARR
-327 LLEELSGRT
+327 MLEELSGRT

-341 TIGCLLPLSGRYQVY
+341 TIGCLLPLSGRYKVY
-356 GEKALK
+356 GDRAMK

-373 QIIGGQPV
+373 QSIGGEPV
-381 QLIVKDSGSNPG
+381 QLIVKDSGSDPG
-393 TLTAAI
+393 MLTVAI

-428 IPIITLT
+428 IPIVTFT

-449 NFLTPEMQV
+449 NFMTPEMQV

-464 ATDVLGAR
+464 AADILGAR

-480 EKYGNTFMNLF
+480 EKYGATFMNLF

-497 HGGRVVGVE
+497 HGGRIVGVE

-520 KLVGQHYDTPWD
+520 KLVGQFYDTPRD

-545 VASKEQEISRGDR
+545 TTSEEQEISRGDR
-558 GRRDDEG
+558 GRREDEG
-565 PKAIVDFDA
+565 PEAIVDFDA

-596 ENVYLLGTNLWHSP
+596 EDVYLLGTNLWHSP

-625 PDGFFPES
+625 PDGFFPDS
-633 QNRRVREF
+633 QNLQVREF
-641 VKLFEDTYAETPG
+641 VKLFEDTYVETPG
-654 VIAATAYDAAMMLF
+654 VIEATAYDTAMMLF

-692 PGVTGLTSFDGQRD
+692 PGVTGLTSFDGQRE

-717 GDGFVELK
+717 GDGFVELD

>member
-1 MPRQRYISAP
+1 MPRQRDISAP
-11 GNDLILEPLAG
+11 GIDLNLEPHAG
-22 IRYAVIGASAFTT
+22 IRYAVHRPLALSTT
-35 LCHAPLNEGLLRD
+35 CLALLSRGFLRD
-48 ILAVCIRIR
+48 IPAVWIRDRTI
-57 IKLIDEIKILM
+57 IIEEIKKLM

-75 IILVVGGLLF
+75 IILLVGGFLF
-85 VWACAPRPVVV
+85 AWACAPRPAVVT
-96 KEPVPAAVYP
+96 EPVPVYP
-106 GRNAVLEADGFF
+106 GRNTVLEADGFF
-118 EARNYEKALEY
+118 EARDYEKALEY

-143 ATVLLRIGTVNNALG
+143 ATVLLRIGTVKNALG
-158 QYGSARDSFNRL
+158 QYASARDSFDRL

-182 AKVGILA
+182 ARVGILA

-198 NAVRLGAMM
+198 NAVRLGAML
-207 LEQPLSK
+207 LEQPMSK
-214 SQEASTHEIL
+214 GQEVRTHEIL

-241 TMAYRSAEA
+241 TIAYRSAEA

-255 IEEKLKTAINL
+255 IGEKLKTAINL
-266 LNTSDIVALLGH
+266 LRTSDIVALLGH
-278 VKDDLPRSYL
+278 VQDDLPRSYL

-294 NLAAESNYDQAARAL
+294 NLIAESNYDQAAQAL

-315 YPAHEYNLQARR
+315 YPTHEYNQQARR
-327 LLEELSGRT
+327 MLEELSGRT

-341 TIGCLLPLSGRYQVY
+341 TIGCLLPLSGRYEVY
-356 GEKALK
+356 GEKAMK
-362 GVEIALARFNQ
+362 GIEIALARFNQ
-373 QIIGGQPV
+373 LTIGGLPV
-381 QLIVKDSGSNPG
+381 QLIVKDSGSDPG

-435 QKENITEI
+435 QKENITKV

-449 NFLTPEMQV
+449 NFITPEMQV

-464 ATDVLGAR
+464 ASDVLGAH

-480 EKYGNTFMNLF
+480 EKYGATFMNLF
-491 WDEVIQ
+491 WDEVTQ

-506 SYDPSQTD
+506 SYNPSQTD

-520 KLVGQHYDTPWD
+520 KLVGQYYDTPED
-532 LKDIVRPPQDSDT
+532 LKDIVRPPQDSGT
-545 VASKEQEISRGDR
+545 VTNAEQETSRSDR
-558 GRRDDEG
+558 GRREEEG

-625 PDGFFPES
+625 PDGFFPDS
-633 QNRRVREF
+633 QNPRVKEF

-654 VIAATAYDAAMMLF
+654 VIEATAYDSAMMFF

-692 PGVTGLTSFDGQRD
+692 PGVTGLTSFDGQRE
-706 ALKELSMLRIE
+706 AIKKLSMLRIE
-717 GDGFVELK
+717 GDGFVELQ

>member
-1 MPRQRYISAP
+1 
-11 GNDLILEPLAG
+11 
-22 IRYAVIGASAFTT
+22 
-35 LCHAPLNEGLLRD
+35 
-48 ILAVCIRIR
+48 
-57 IKLIDEIKILM
+57 M
-68 KTGASKL
+68 KTGAKKI
-75 IILVVGGLLF
+75 IILLVGGLLF
-85 VWACAPRPVVV
+85 LWGCAPRPVVV
-96 KEPVPAAVYP
+96 SAPAPAAVYP
-106 GRNAVLEADGFF
+106 GQNTVLEADGLF
-118 EARNYEKALEY
+118 EARNYEKALDY
-129 YQLYLDQY
+129 YRQYLDQY

-143 ATVLLRIGTVNNALG
+143 ATVLLRIGTVQNALG
-158 QYGSARDSFNRL
+158 QYASARDSFNRL
-170 LADYPRNELAGD
+170 LAEFPGNDLAGY

-198 NAVRLGAMM
+198 NAIRLGAMM
-207 LEQPLSK
+207 LEQPLSEG
-214 SQEASTHEIL
+214 QESRTHEIL

-241 TMAYRSAEA
+241 TIAYRSAEA
-250 PQSTL
+250 PQAML
-255 IEEKLKTAINL
+255 IEDKLKTAINL
-266 LNTSDIVALLGH
+266 LNTSEIVALLGH
-278 VKDDLPRSYL
+278 VQDSLPRSYL

-294 NLAAESNYDQAARAL
+294 NLAAESNYDQAAQAF

-315 YPAHEYNLQARR
+315 FPAHEYNQQARR
-327 LLEELSGRT
+327 MLEELSGRT

-341 TIGCLLPLSGRYQVY
+341 TIGCLLPLSGRYKVY
-356 GEKALK
+356 GDRAMK

-373 QIIGGQPV
+373 QSIGGEPV
-381 QLIVKDSGSNPG
+381 QLIVKDSGSDPG
-393 TLTAAI
+393 MLTVAI

-428 IPIITLT
+428 IPIVTFT

-449 NFLTPEMQV
+449 NFMTPEMQV

-464 ATDVLGAR
+464 AADILGAR

-480 EKYGNTFMNLF
+480 EKYGATFMNLF

-497 HGGRVVGVE
+497 HGGRIVGVE

-520 KLVGQHYDTPWD
+520 KLVGQFYDTPRD

-545 VASKEQEISRGDR
+545 TTSEEQEISRGDR
-558 GRRDDEG
+558 GRREDEG
-565 PKAIVDFDA
+565 PEAIVDFDA

-596 ENVYLLGTNLWHSP
+596 EDVYLLGTNLWHSP

-625 PDGFFPES
+625 PDGFFPDS
-633 QNRRVREF
+633 QNLQVREF
-641 VKLFEDTYAETPG
+641 VKLFEDTYVETPG
-654 VIAATAYDAAMMLF
+654 VIEATAYDTAMMLF

-692 PGVTGLTSFDGQRD
+692 PGVTGLTSFDGQRE

>member
-1 MPRQRYISAP
+1 
-11 GNDLILEPLAG
+11 
-22 IRYAVIGASAFTT
+22 
-35 LCHAPLNEGLLRD
+35 
-48 ILAVCIRIR
+48 
-57 IKLIDEIKILM
+57 
-68 KTGASKL
+68 
-75 IILVVGGLLF
+75 VVS
-85 VWACAPRPVVV
+85 
-96 KEPVPAAVYP
+96 EPVPPAVYP
-106 GRNAVLEADGFF
+106 GQNTVREADGFL
-118 EARNYEKALEY
+118 EARNYEKALGY
-129 YQLYLDQY
+129 YQRYLDQY

-143 ATVLLRIGTVNNALG
+143 ATVILRIGTVQNAMG
-158 QYGSARDSFNRL
+158 QYESARDSFNRL

-214 SQEASTHEIL
+214 GQAARTHEIL

-241 TMAYRSAEA
+241 TMAYRSAQM
-250 PQSTL
+250 PQSTV
-255 IEEKLKTAINL
+255 IEDKLKTAINL
-266 LNTSDIVALLGH
+266 LNTSDIVALLGY
-278 VKDDLPRSYL
+278 VQDDLPRSYL

-294 NLAAESNYDQAARAL
+294 NLAAESNYDQAAQVL
-309 SDFLAA
+309 SDFLTA
-315 YPAHEYNLQARR
+315 YPVHEYNQQARR
-327 LLEELSGRT
+327 MLEELSGRT
-336 VYNRT
+336 AYNRT
-341 TIGCLLPLSGRYQVY
+341 TIGCLLPLSGRYKVY
-356 GEKALK
+356 GDRAMK
-362 GVEIALARFNQ
+362 GIEIALARFNQ
-373 QIIGGQPV
+373 QTIGGQPIE
-381 QLIVKDSGSNPG
+381 LIVKDSGSDPG
-393 TLTAAI
+393 MLTMAI

-428 IPIITLT
+428 IPIVTFT
-435 QKENITEI
+435 QKDNITEI

-449 NFLTPEMQV
+449 NFITPEMQV

-464 ATDVLGAR
+464 AADILGAR

-480 EKYGNTFMNLF
+480 EKYGVTFMNLF

-520 KLVGQHYDTPWD
+520 KLVGQFYDPPWD
-532 LKDIVRPPQDSDT
+532 LKDIVRPPQDADT
-545 VASKEQEISRGDR
+545 ETNEEAEIIRRDR
-558 GRRDDEG
+558 GRREDEG
-565 PKAIVDFDA
+565 PEAIVDFDA
-574 IFIPDAPAKAGLI
+574 VFIPDAPGKAGLI

-633 QNRRVREF
+633 QNLRVREF

-654 VIAATAYDAAMMLF
+654 VIEATAYDTAMMLF

-677 SRTAIKEELLRLRDF
+677 SRTTIKEELLWLRDF
-692 PGVTGLTSFDGQRD
+692 PGVTGLTSFDGQRE
-706 ALKELSMLRIE
+706 ALKELNMLRIE
-717 GDGFVELK
+717 GDEFVELK

>member
-1 MPRQRYISAP
+1 
-11 GNDLILEPLAG
+11 
-22 IRYAVIGASAFTT
+22 
-35 LCHAPLNEGLLRD
+35 
-48 ILAVCIRIR
+48 
-57 IKLIDEIKILM
+57 M

-118 EARNYEKALEY
+118 EARNYEKALAY

-143 ATVLLRIGTVNNALG
+143 ATVLLRIGTIQNALG

-214 SQEASTHEIL
+214 SQEARTHEIL

-241 TMAYRSAEA
+241 TMAHRSAEA

-315 YPAHEYNLQARR
+315 YPAHEYNQQARR

-381 QLIVKDSGSNPG
+381 QLIVKDSGSTPG

-464 ATDVLGAR
+464 ATDVLGAG

-520 KLVGQHYDTPWD
+520 KLVGQYYDTPWD
-532 LKDIVRPPQDSDT
+532 LMDIVRPPQDSDT
-545 VASKEQEISRGDR
+545 VAGKEQEMSRGDR
-558 GRRDDEG
+558 GRREDEG

-633 QNRRVREF
+633 QNGRVREF

>member
-1 MPRQRYISAP
+1 M
-11 GNDLILEPLAG
+11 E
-22 IRYAVIGASAFTT
+22 
-35 LCHAPLNEGLLRD
+35 
-48 ILAVCIRIR
+48 
-57 IKLIDEIKILM
+57 
-68 KTGASKL
+68 TGVKQI
-75 IILVVGGLLF
+75 IILLVGGLLF
-85 VWACAPRPVVV
+85 VWGCAPRPVVV
-96 KEPVPAAVYP
+96 SAPAPTAVYP
-106 GRNAVLEADGFF
+106 GQNTVLEADGLF
-118 EARNYEKALEY
+118 EARNYEKALDY
-129 YQLYLDQY
+129 YRQYLDQY

-143 ATVLLRIGTVNNALG
+143 ATVLLRIGTVQNALG
-158 QYGSARDSFNRL
+158 QYASARDSFNRL
-170 LADYPRNELAGD
+170 LAEFPGNDLAGY

-198 NAVRLGAMM
+198 NAIRLGAMM
-207 LEQPLSK
+207 LEQPLSEG
-214 SQEASTHEIL
+214 QESRTHEIL

-241 TMAYRSAEA
+241 TIAYRSAEA
-250 PQSTL
+250 PQAML
-255 IEEKLKTAINL
+255 IEDKLKTAVNL
-266 LNTSDIVALLGH
+266 LNTSEIVALLGH
-278 VKDDLPRSYL
+278 VQDSLPRSYL

-294 NLAAESNYDQAARAL
+294 NLAAESNYDQAAQAF

-315 YPAHEYNLQARR
+315 YPAHEYNQQARQM
-327 LLEELSGRT
+327 LEELSGRT

-341 TIGCLLPLSGRYQVY
+341 TIGCLLPLSGRYKVY
-356 GEKALK
+356 GDKAMK

-373 QIIGGQPV
+373 QNIGGEPV
-381 QLIVKDSGSNPG
+381 QLIVKDSGSDPG
-393 TLTAAI
+393 MLTVAI

-428 IPIITLT
+428 IPIVTFT

-449 NFLTPEMQV
+449 NFMTPEMQV

-464 ATDVLGAR
+464 AADILGAR

-480 EKYGNTFMNLF
+480 EKYGATFMNLF

-497 HGGRVVGVE
+497 HGGRIVGVE

-520 KLVGQHYDTPWD
+520 KLVGQFYDTPWD

-545 VASKEQEISRGDR
+545 TTNEEQEVSRGDR
-558 GRRDDEG
+558 GRREDEG
-565 PKAIVDFDA
+565 PEAIVDFDA

-596 ENVYLLGTNLWHSP
+596 EDVYLLGTNLWHSP

-625 PDGFFPES
+625 PDGFFPDS
-633 QNRRVREF
+633 QNFQVREF

-654 VIAATAYDAAMMLF
+654 VIEATAYDTAMMLF

-692 PGVTGLTSFDGQRD
+692 PGVTGLTSFDGQRE

>member
-1 MPRQRYISAP
+1 
-11 GNDLILEPLAG
+11 
-22 IRYAVIGASAFTT
+22 
-35 LCHAPLNEGLLRD
+35 
-48 ILAVCIRIR
+48 VCFSKRI
-57 IKLIDEIKILM
+57 IKIDEIKILM
-68 KTGASKL
+68 KTGAKKL
-75 IILVVGGLLF
+75 IILLFGGLLF
-85 VWACAPRPVVV
+85 VWGCAPRPVVV
-96 KEPVPAAVYP
+96 SAPVPAAVYP
-106 GRNAVLEADGFF
+106 GQNTVLEADGFF
-118 EARNYEKALEY
+118 EARNYEKALDY
-129 YQLYLDQY
+129 YRQYLDQY

-143 ATVLLRIGTVNNALG
+143 ATVMLRIGTVQNALG
-158 QYGSARDSFNRL
+158 QYESARDSFNRL
-170 LADYPRNELAGD
+170 LADYPGNELVGD

-207 LEQPLSK
+207 LEQPMSK
-214 SQEASTHEIL
+214 GQEARTHEIL

-250 PQSTL
+250 PQSML
-255 IEEKLKTAINL
+255 IEDKLKTAINL
-266 LNTSDIVALLGH
+266 LDTSDIVALLGH
-278 VKDDLPRSYL
+278 VQDDLPRSYL

-294 NLAAESNYDQAARAL
+294 NLAAESNYDQAAQAL
-309 SDFLAA
+309 LDFLAA
-315 YPAHEYNLQARR
+315 YPAHEYNQQARR
-327 LLEELSGRT
+327 MLEELSGRT
-336 VYNRT
+336 IYNRT
-341 TIGCLLPLSGRYQVY
+341 TIGCLLPLSGRYKVY
-356 GEKALK
+356 GDKAMK

-373 QIIGGQPV
+373 QNIGGQPV
-381 QLIVKDSGSNPG
+381 QLIVKDSGSDPG
-393 TLTAAI
+393 MLTVAI

-428 IPIITLT
+428 IPIVTFT

-449 NFLTPEMQV
+449 NFMTPEMQM

-464 ATDVLGAR
+464 AADVLGAR

-480 EKYGNTFMNLF
+480 EKYGVTFMNLF

-506 SYDPSQTD
+506 PYDPSQTD

-520 KLVGQHYDTPWD
+520 KLIGQYYDTPWD
-532 LKDIVRPPQDSDT
+532 LKDIVRPPQDSEST
-545 VASKEQEISRGDR
+545 TSKEQEISRGDR
-558 GRRDDEG
+558 GRREDEG

-596 ENVYLLGTNLWHSP
+596 EDVYLLGTNLWHSP

-625 PDGFFPES
+625 PDGFFPDS
-633 QNRRVREF
+633 QNWRVKEF
-641 VKLFEDTYAETPG
+641 VKLFEDTYTETPG
-654 VIAATAYDAAMMLF
+654 VIEATAYDTAMMLF
-668 QICQHPDVQ
+668 EICQHPDVQ

-692 PGVTGLTSFDGQRD
+692 PGVTGLTSFGGQRE

>member
-1 MPRQRYISAP
+1 M
-11 GNDLILEPLAG
+11 E
-22 IRYAVIGASAFTT
+22 
-35 LCHAPLNEGLLRD
+35 
-48 ILAVCIRIR
+48 
-57 IKLIDEIKILM
+57 
-68 KTGASKL
+68 TGVKQI
-75 IILVVGGLLF
+75 IILLVGGLLF
-85 VWACAPRPVVV
+85 VWGCAPRPVVV
-96 KEPVPAAVYP
+96 SAPAPAAVYP
-106 GRNAVLEADGFF
+106 GQNTVLEADGLF
-118 EARNYEKALEY
+118 EARNYEKALDY
-129 YQLYLDQY
+129 YRQYLDQY

-143 ATVLLRIGTVNNALG
+143 ATVLLRIGTVQNALG
-158 QYGSARDSFNRL
+158 QYASARDSFNRL
-170 LADYPRNELAGD
+170 LAEFPGNDLAGY

-198 NAVRLGAMM
+198 NAIRLGAMM
-207 LEQPLSK
+207 LEQPLSEG
-214 SQEASTHEIL
+214 QESRTHEIL

-241 TMAYRSAEA
+241 TIAYRSAEA
-250 PQSTL
+250 PQAML
-255 IEEKLKTAINL
+255 IEDKLKTAVNL
-266 LNTSDIVALLGH
+266 LNTSEIVALLGH
-278 VKDDLPRSYL
+278 VQDSLPRSYL

-294 NLAAESNYDQAARAL
+294 NLAAESNYDQAAQAF

-315 YPAHEYNLQARR
+315 YPAHEYNQQARQM
-327 LLEELSGRT
+327 LEELSGRT

-341 TIGCLLPLSGRYQVY
+341 TIGCLLPLSGRYKVY
-356 GEKALK
+356 GDKAMK

-373 QIIGGQPV
+373 QNIGGEPV
-381 QLIVKDSGSNPG
+381 QLIVKDSGSDPG
-393 TLTAAI
+393 MLTVAI

-428 IPIITLT
+428 IPIVTFT

-449 NFLTPEMQV
+449 NFMTPEMQV

-464 ATDVLGAR
+464 AADILGAR

-480 EKYGNTFMNLF
+480 EKYGATFMNLF

-497 HGGRVVGVE
+497 HGGRIVGVE

-520 KLVGQHYDTPWD
+520 KLVGQFYDTPWD

-545 VASKEQEISRGDR
+545 TTNEEQEVSRGDR
-558 GRRDDEG
+558 GRREDEG
-565 PKAIVDFDA
+565 PEAIVDFDA

-596 ENVYLLGTNLWHSP
+596 EDVYLLGTNLWHSP

-625 PDGFFPES
+625 PDGFFPDS
-633 QNRRVREF
+633 QNFQVREF

-654 VIAATAYDAAMMLF
+654 VIEATAYDTAMMLF

-692 PGVTGLTSFDGQRD
+692 PGVTGLTSFDGQRE

>member
-1 MPRQRYISAP
+1 
-11 GNDLILEPLAG
+11 
-22 IRYAVIGASAFTT
+22 
-35 LCHAPLNEGLLRD
+35 
-48 ILAVCIRIR
+48 
-57 IKLIDEIKILM
+57 M
-68 KTGASKL
+68 KTGAKKI
-75 IILVVGGLLF
+75 IILLVGGLLF
-85 VWACAPRPVVV
+85 LWGCAPRPVVV
-96 KEPVPAAVYP
+96 SAPAPAAVYP
-106 GRNAVLEADGFF
+106 GQNTVLEADGLF
-118 EARNYEKALEY
+118 EARNYEKALDY
-129 YQLYLDQY
+129 YRQYLDQY

-143 ATVLLRIGTVNNALG
+143 ATVLLRIGTVQNALG
-158 QYGSARDSFNRL
+158 QYASARDSFNRL
-170 LADYPRNELAGD
+170 LAEFPGNDLAGY

-198 NAVRLGAMM
+198 NAIRLGAMM
-207 LEQPLSK
+207 LEQPLSEG
-214 SQEASTHEIL
+214 QESRTHEIL

-241 TMAYRSAEA
+241 TIAYRSAEA
-250 PQSTL
+250 PQAML
-255 IEEKLKTAINL
+255 IEDKLKTAINL
-266 LNTSDIVALLGH
+266 LNTSEIVALLGH
-278 VKDDLPRSYL
+278 VQDSLPRSYL

-294 NLAAESNYDQAARAL
+294 NLAAESNYDQAAQAF

-315 YPAHEYNLQARR
+315 FPAHEYNQQARR
-327 LLEELSGRT
+327 MLEELSGRT

-341 TIGCLLPLSGRYQVY
+341 TIGCLLPLSGRYKVY
-356 GEKALK
+356 GDRAMK

-373 QIIGGQPV
+373 QSIGGEPV
-381 QLIVKDSGSNPG
+381 QLIVKDSGSDPG
-393 TLTAAI
+393 MLTVAI

-428 IPIITLT
+428 IPIVTFT

-449 NFLTPEMQV
+449 NFMTPEMQV

-464 ATDVLGAR
+464 AADILGAR

-480 EKYGNTFMNLF
+480 EKYGATFMNLF

-497 HGGRVVGVE
+497 HGGRIVGVE

-520 KLVGQHYDTPWD
+520 KLVGQFYDTPRD

-545 VASKEQEISRGDR
+545 TTSEEQEISRGDR
-558 GRRDDEG
+558 GRREDEG
-565 PKAIVDFDA
+565 PEAIVDFDA

-596 ENVYLLGTNLWHSP
+596 EDVYLLGTNLWHSP

-625 PDGFFPES
+625 PDGFFPDS
-633 QNRRVREF
+633 QNLQVREF
-641 VKLFEDTYAETPG
+641 VKLFEDTYVETPG
-654 VIAATAYDAAMMLF
+654 VIEATAYDTAMMLF

-692 PGVTGLTSFDGQRD
+692 PGVTGLTSFDGQRE

-717 GDGFVELK
+717 GDGFVELD